1 MRVFVT
7 GGTGLI
13 GVRLVRAL
21 RKRGDDAV
29 VLTRRE
35 NAWERIGP
43 DVTIVVGDGMIPGPW
58 QDQAAECD
66 AVVNLAGAG
75 IFDHRWTSD
84 YKQLISDSRVKT
96 SENVAAALMKQ
107 PMRADGSPK
116 ALVNGSAIGYYGACG
131 DERLSEDGPPGDDY
145 LARRTVDWEAAAK
158 VAESAGIR
166 VTMIRTGVVLDPAGG
181 PLGKLLPPFKL
192 GLGGP
197 IGSGMQYMSWI
208 HYADEIGIILLA
220 LDNPDAR
227 GPINAAAPEPVTNRE
242 FAKALGH
249 ALGRPTFLRTPAF
262 AVRMALGEVAGVVTT
277 GQRVVPA
284 RALELGYVFQFPEL
298 KGALRNI
305 LNEH

>member
-21 RKRGDDAV
+21 RKRGDDV
-29 VLTRRE
+29 VVMTRRE

-43 DVTIVVGDGMIPGPW
+43 DVTIVVGDGMIPGSW

-75 IFDHRWTSD
+75 IFDRRWTSQ

-107 PMRADGSPK
+107 PKRADGSPK
-116 ALVNGSAIGYYGACG
+116 VLVNGSAIGYYGACG
-131 DERLSEDGPPGDDY
+131 DEMLSEDSPAGDDF

-166 VTMIRTGVVLDPAGG
+166 VTWIRTGVVLDPAGG
-181 PLGKLLPPFKL
+181 PLGKLLPAFKL

-197 IGSGMQYMSWI
+197 IGSGKQYMSWI
-208 HYADEIGIILLA
+208 HHADEIGIILLA
-220 LDNPDAR
+220 LDNPNAR
-227 GPINAAAPEPVTNRE
+227 EPINATAPEPVTNRE
-242 FAKALGH
+242 FAKTLGH

-262 AVRMALGEVAGVVTT
+262 ALRMALGEVAGVISA

-284 RALELGYVFQFPEL
+284 RALEFGYVFQFPEL
-298 KGALRNI
+298 KQALRDI
-305 LNEH
+305 LNGV